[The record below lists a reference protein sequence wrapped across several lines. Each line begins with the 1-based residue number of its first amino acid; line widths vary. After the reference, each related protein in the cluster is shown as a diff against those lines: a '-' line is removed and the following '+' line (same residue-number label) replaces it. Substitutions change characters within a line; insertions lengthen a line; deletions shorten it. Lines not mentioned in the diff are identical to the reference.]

1 MVKAYA
7 LINRIVETLLIIIFA
22 LLVIDVLWQVFGRYV
37 LNQSF
42 SFTEE
47 FARFALIWL
56 SILGAAYLN
65 GKREHLSMD
74 YLLQNLD
81 GNKLKKRMQAI
92 EIFMLV
98 FALIVMVIGGGN
110 LVYTT
115 LYLGQVSP
123 AMHVS
128 LGYVYSI
135 VPISGLLII
144 FYSIYNL
151 SFYNKLRT
159 EDEGSSHFREMK

>member
-1 MVKAYA
+1 MAKIYHQ
-7 LINRIVETLLIIIFA
+7 LKRIIEFLLITIFA
-22 LLVIDVLWQVFGRYV
+22 LLVLDVLWQVFGRYV

-56 SILGAAYLN
+56 SVLGAAYLN

-74 YLLQNLD
+74 FLVR
-81 GNKLKKRMQAI
+81 KLEPAKKKKRMQII
-92 EIFMLV
+92 ELLMLV
-98 FALIVMVIGGGN
+98 FALVVMVIGGGN

-123 AMHVS
+123 AMNVS
-128 LGYVYSI
+128 LGYVYAI
-135 VPISGLLII
+135 VPISGLII
-144 FYSIYNL
+144 MFYSCFNL
-151 SFYNKLRT
+151 TTTQN
-159 EDEGSSHFREMK
+159 

>member
-1 MVKAYA
+1 MERIYQN
-7 LINRIVETLLIIIFA
+7 INRIIEVVLIAIFA
-22 LLVIDVLWQVFGRYV
+22 LLVLDVLWQVFGRYV

-74 YLLQNLD
+74 FLLQ
-81 GNKLKKRMQAI
+81 KLSPEKRAKRMQII
-92 EIFMLV
+92 EFLMFV
-98 FALIVMVIGGGN
+98 FALVVMVIGGGN

-135 VPISGLLII
+135 VPISGLLIM
-144 FYSIYNL
+144 FYSVYNL
-151 SFYNKLRT
+151 SFYNN
-159 EDEGSSHFREMK
+159 

>member
-1 MVKAYA
+1 MEKIYQN
-7 LINRIVETLLIIIFA
+7 INRIIEVVLVVIFA
-22 LLVIDVLWQVFGRYV
+22 LLVLDVLWQVFGRYV

-56 SILGAAYLN
+56 AILGAAYLN

-74 YLLQNLD
+74 YLLQ
-81 GNKLKKRMQAI
+81 KLSPEKLAKRMQII
-92 EIFMLV
+92 EVLMFV
-98 FALIVMVIGGGN
+98 FALVVMVIGGGN

-135 VPISGLLII
+135 VPISGLLIM
-144 FYSIYNL
+144 FYSIYNI
-151 SFYNKLRT
+151 SSYYGTDHKRT
-159 EDEGSSHFREMK
+159 

>member
-1 MVKAYA
+1 MEKIYKQV
-7 LINRIVETLLIIIFA
+7 NHIIEFVLVAIFA
-22 LLVIDVLWQVFGRYV
+22 LLVLDVLWQVFGRYV
-37 LNQSF
+37 LKQSF

-74 YLLQNLD
+74 FLLQ
-81 GNKLKKRMQAI
+81 KLKPEKLSKRMQII
-92 EIFMLV
+92 EILMFV
-98 FALIVMVIGGGN
+98 FAFVVMVIGGGN

-128 LGYVYSI
+128 LGYVYAI
-135 VPISGLLII
+135 IPVSGLLIM
-144 FYSIYNL
+144 FYSIYNFKAYKAK
-151 SFYNKLRT
+151 SI
-159 EDEGSSHFREMK
+159 

>member
-1 MVKAYA
+1 MTKIYNR
-7 LINRIVETLLIIIFA
+7 INRIIEFVLILIFA
-22 LLVIDVLWQVFGRYV
+22 LLVVDVLWQVFGRYV
-37 LNQSF
+37 LGKSF

-74 YLLQNLD
+74 FLLRKLD
-81 GNKLKKRMQAI
+81 PEQLPKRMKII
-92 EIFMLV
+92 EIMMFV

-115 LYLGQVSP
+115 LYLGQISP

-128 LGYVYSI
+128 LGYVYAI
-135 VPISGLLII
+135 VPISGLLIM
-144 FYSIYNL
+144 FYSVYNI
-151 SFYNKLRT
+151 SFYNQSKNT
-159 EDEGSSHFREMK
+159 EN